1 MTKITLDDKDYDTD
15 NFNEDQIKITNTLN
29 LGANTTAMLDH
40 MLQSVRAIQQMK
52 SAELKTSLESSNDD
66 QKELNL

>member
-1 MTKITLDDKDYDTD
+1 MI
-15 NFNEDQIKITNTLN
+15 
-29 LGANTTAMLDH
+29 
-40 MLQSVRAIQQMK
+40 QSVRAIQQMK